1 MQTSLPS
8 PAAKR
13 FDIDPRLDAVL
24 RVRVRHEHDRPRW
37 VSLGEAGEHVLGGLD
52 PRLGDPSD
60 VRHDARPLV
69 RLTVLVVE
77 APLGELALDLA
88 DRA

>member
-1 MQTSLPS
+1 
-8 PAAKR
+8 
-13 FDIDPRLDAVL
+13 
-24 RVRVRHEHDRPRW
+24 
-37 VSLGEAGEHVLGGLD
+37 
-52 PRLGDPSD
+52 

-69 RLTVLVVE
+69 RLAGVVVE